1 MESLF
6 KGYYQPTPEQ
16 FTKLWE
22 EGTFVFDTNV
32 LLGLYRYKEESRE
45 EVLNVIK
52 KIENRR

>member
-16 FTKLWE
+16 FKELWE

-32 LLGLYRYKEESRE
+32 LLNLYRYKIESRD
-45 EVLNVIK
+45 EVLNIIQQ
-52 KIENRR
+52 IEDRV